1 MSTQI
6 LFRTDE
12 GIKRIAAARAKRS
25 GVPLSKVL
33 GAFIAAYAA
42 GNVEVSVD
50 IAVRTVGPEAPLKSR
65 EEMKAMPHD
74 EWKSYVA
81 SLSERQ
87 REELWQ
93 RDDAPFVT
101 AETIRSLDRQMEDIA
116 SGREKTRS
124 ETDGEKEPRNDG
136 RE

>member
-1 MSTQI
+1 MVAQV

-12 GIKRIAAARAKRS
+12 GIKRLAAARAERS
-25 GVPLSKVL
+25 GISLSKVL
-33 GAFIAAYAA
+33 GALIAAYAA
-42 GNVEVSVD
+42 GNIEVDVDVSVKV
-50 IAVRTVGPEAPLKSR
+50 AVPEPLLKSK

-74 EWKSYVA
+74 EWKAYVA

-101 AETIRSLDRQMEDIA
+101 DDTIRSLDRQMANIA
-116 SGREKTRS
+116 SGKEKTSPDPKKTEDNRQ
-124 ETDGEKEPRNDG
+124 
-136 RE
+136 